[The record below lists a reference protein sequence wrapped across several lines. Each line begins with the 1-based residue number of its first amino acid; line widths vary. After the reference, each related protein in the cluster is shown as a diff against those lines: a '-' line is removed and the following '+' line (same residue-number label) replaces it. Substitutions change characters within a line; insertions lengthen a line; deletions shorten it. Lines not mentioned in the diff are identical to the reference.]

1 MDILSSKLPE
11 NNAIYKHL
19 GKKKKKYL
27 QHIYSI
33 PTSHK
38 HISWGFFYDYSL
50 HSFLKNMSY
59 IYKKQHQYFN
69 LM

>member
-19 GKKKKKYL
+19 ENKEKYL

-38 HISWGFFYDYSL
+38 QIS
-50 HSFLKNMSY
+50 
-59 IYKKQHQYFN
+59 
-69 LM
+69 